1 MKKLL
6 ALMLVLV
13 LAFAIVS
20 CTLFGGDKDNG
31 GNNDGT
37 NDSNGTNDGGNS
49 GNTDDGDNIIGG
61 DKPIELPIVDVPDD
75 NHN

>member
-37 NDSNGTNDGGNS
+37 NDSNDTNDTNDGGNS
-49 GNTDDGDNIIGG
+49 GNTDDGDNPSG
-61 DKPIELPIVDVPDD
+61 DDKGIELPIVDID
-75 NHN
+75 

>member
-37 NDSNGTNDGGNS
+37 NDSNDTNDGGNS
-49 GNTDDGDNIIGG
+49 DNTDDGDNLFG
-61 DKPIELPIVDVPDD
+61 DDEGIELPIVDITD
-75 NHN
+75 